1 LEISYSDLIN
11 RLQNNNISVNEF
23 FGRFP
28 EMRDMINQD
37 LVYEQGYNEMYI
49 NPDEMTYEQ
58 LLELQE
64 KIGYVEK
71 GFKQEEV
78 EKIPLIKY
86 NKEVLKI
93 DK

>member
-1 LEISYSDLIN
+1 M
-11 RLQNNNISVNEF
+11 NEF

-93 DK
+93 DKYDKKVI